1 MQAYQLPLFPLN
13 TVLFPGMPLPL
24 HVFEERYKEMINW
37 CVARKRPF
45 GVALIR
51 SGVAEGGPPAEL
63 YPIGCTAHIAQVQPL
78 PQGRMFIMAVGHER
92 FRILSLNHDRP
103 YLVGEVEQYPL
114 LPEARSHL
122 EQPAESLYP
131 LVVDYLQVLSRLG
144 QVELDLSQIP
154 LDHKTL
160 PYLAAS
166 LIQLPS
172 GEKQGLLATDRASTL
187 LSNLCTI
194 YREQTAVLR
203 LMPVQDDELFSLN

>member
-1 MQAYQLPLFPLN
+1 MRAYQLPLFPLN

-24 HVFEERYKEMINW
+24 HIFEERYKEMINR
-37 CVARKRPF
+37 CVARKRSF

-51 SGVAEGGPPAEL
+51 SGVAEGGPPADPHL
-63 YPIGCTAHIAQVQPL
+63 IGCTAHITQVQPL
-78 PQGRMFIMAVGHER
+78 SQGRMFIMAIGHER
-92 FRILSLNHDRP
+92 FRILSLNHDQP

-114 LPEARSHL
+114 LPEARTHL

-144 QVELDLSQIP
+144 QVELDTSQIP
-154 LDHKTL
+154 QDHKTL

-166 LIQLPS
+166 LIQIPS
-172 GEKQGLLATDRASTL
+172 GEKQTLLATDRASTL
-187 LSNLCTI
+187 LNNLCTI
-194 YREQTAVLR
+194 YREQTAILR

>member
-24 HVFEERYKEMINW
+24 HIFEERYKEMINW
-37 CVARKRPF
+37 CVTRKRPF

-51 SGVAEGGPPAEL
+51 SGVAEGGPPAEPH
-63 YPIGCTAHIAQVQPL
+63 PIGCTAHITQVQPL
-78 PQGRMFIMAVGHER
+78 SQGRMFIMAVGHER
-92 FRILSLNHDRP
+92 FRILALNHDRP
-103 YLVGEVEQYPL
+103 YLMGEVEQYPL
-114 LPEARSHL
+114 LPEARTHL

-144 QVELDLSQIP
+144 QVELDASQIP
-154 LDHKTL
+154 QDHKTL

-166 LIQLPS
+166 LIQIPS
-172 GEKQGLLATDRASTL
+172 GEKQTLLATDRASTL
-187 LSNLCTI
+187 LNNLCTI
-194 YREQTAVLR
+194 YREQTAILR